1 MSRNL
6 FGSKIDEQKGI
17 KIIVW
22 GAWYGSKNV
31 GDQALLISISDLLGG
46 KINNIEFIVL
56 TDNPEHVNKYTKRD
70 SLYRFTPLHARR
82 QFNKV
87 VQAFA
92 EADLFILGGG
102 VPFYDDTAH
111 SIAIVIL
118 ATLSQF
124 FRVPCVLWAV
134 SSQKVDS
141 LISKLALRY
150 LLFGT
155 SVVTC
160 RDRHTY
166 NLLLECGAKVS
177 GVQLV
182 ADSAFTLVSAQ
193 AGHALK
199 LLERAGWNA
208 AQPRPL
214 IALTPRLLR
223 GGDGEAHTHYSPK
236 TARDGDKA
244 IDIFAGVLDWLWEN
258 GYQPIF
264 VPMNTVS
271 PDDDRRA
278 AHQIMEKA
286 KFGRNAINITEE
298 IFPRDAA
305 NIYAQCHA
313 GFVARVHGSVT
324 AFLGGCPVMMYAFDL
339 KHTGIMEQMGF
350 SEYIFDPEKGD
361 LMDSVSMMGRLIE
374 LRAKIIAEMGAKHT
388 ELTEA
393 AIVPLDAILTLL
405 NPK

>member
-1 MSRNL
+1 M
-6 FGSKIDEQKGI
+6 GEQKGI
-17 KIIVW
+17 KIIIW
-22 GAWYGSKNV
+22 GAWYGSKNI
-31 GDQALLISISDLLGG
+31 GDQALLISISDLLGK

-56 TDNPEHVNKYTKRD
+56 TNNPKHVTKYTTRD
-70 SLYRFTPLHARR
+70 SVYRFTPLHTRK

-87 VQAFA
+87 VKAFA

-102 VPFYDDTAH
+102 VPFYDDNAH
-111 SIAIVIL
+111 SIAIAIL
-118 ATLSQF
+118 ATLSRL
-124 FRVPCVLWAV
+124 FRVPCALWAV
-134 SSQKVDS
+134 SSQKVNS
-141 LISKLALRY
+141 VISKLALRY

-155 SVVTC
+155 SIVTC

-166 NLLLECGAKVS
+166 NLLLECGAKES
-177 GVQLV
+177 DVQLV
-182 ADSAFTLVSAQ
+182 ADSVFTLASAES
-193 AGHALK
+193 GHALT

-208 AQPRPL
+208 IQTRPL

-236 TARDGDKA
+236 TASDGDKA
-244 IDIFAGVLDWLWEN
+244 INIFAGVLDWLWEN

-286 KFGRNAINITEE
+286 KFGRSALNVTEE
-298 IFPRDAA
+298 IFPRDAE

-313 GFVARVHGSVT
+313 GLVARVHGSVT
-324 AFLGGCPVMMYAFDL
+324 AFLGGCPVMMYAFDP

-350 SEYIFDPEKGD
+350 SEYIFDPEKD
-361 LMDSVSMMGRLIE
+361 DITDAVSIMGRLIE
-374 LRAKIIAEMGAKHT
+374 LRAKIIAEMDEKRA
-388 ELTEA
+388 ELTES
-393 AIVPLDAILTLL
+393 AIVPLNEILTLL